1 MKNLKYSVGIDVSM
15 KDFAC
20 CLSVINDEQDVKVKA
35 SHKFA
40 NTQTGFVEL
49 LEWIKRH
56 QKEVLPITFVMEATW
71 RLSRSTCLVF
81 TQQRKTR

>member
-56 QKEVLPITFVMEATW
+56 QKEELPITFIMEATGVYHEALAW
-71 RLSRSTCLVF
+71 F
-81 TQQRKTR
+81 